1 MTENCKTPLPDFVVE
16 YFRLMDAEP
25 QHFCKQQWQ
34 LREIIES
41 VFSSESLRIETERYK
56 KYIGLGK
63 YLGFGRGYE
72 WERFLT
78 GLFLCTYREDGRP
91 RWNRILVYMGRGGG
105 KSGLI
110 AWWALALISPYNPVP
125 EYNVDVGAFN
135 EEQALRPVVDVRKAL
150 NRHETK
156 MKKFFKWTLE
166 CITGKQ
172 TGAELKGYA
181 NNSRGLDGL
190 RPGII
195 MLDEIHAYENNA
207 TIEVFKS
214 ALGKHP
220 DPRQA
225 YFTTEGYTQDGPLD
239 DMIKLA
245 NKELS
250 AGDTSSASLWY
261 LCKLDKEDEAHDED
275 LWHKANPSLIYKPDL
290 VDTLREQYRDWKNS
304 PGHNLDFI
312 CKRMNIKK
320 NRQEL
325 AVTTREKLMATA
337 KDLPVPNDMQG
348 WECTAGIDFSK
359 TTDWTA
365 VNLHFRKGEERYDIN
380 HAWICAQSTDL
391 WRLRCPYQ
399 DWAEQGLVTIVD
411 EPEIS
416 PQLLVDYLAEAMY
429 RYTIK
434 AVAIDDYRY
443 ALLAKGL
450 ESLGFS
456 KAQKN
461 LVMVRP
467 SDIMRVV
474 PIVDRCF
481 SLELFH
487 WGENP
492 VLRWATNNTSLV
504 PSKKSVLA
512 VNGELQNGNFLY
524 GKQEP
529 HARKTDPFMALV
541 ASMVIENQIMDPLP
555 DFDNEEMV
563 LTF

>member
-250 AGDTSSASLWY
+250 AKDASSASLWF

-290 VDTLREQYRDWKNS
+290 VDTLREQYRDWKNA

-337 KDLPVPNDMQG
+337 KELPVPNDMQG

-365 VNLHFRKGEERYDIN
+365 INLHFRKGEERYDIN

-481 SLELFH
+481 SMELFH

-555 DFDNEEMV
+555 DFDDEEMV

>member
-1 MTENCKTPLPDFVVE
+1 MENCKTPLPDFVVE
-16 YFRLMDAEP
+16 YFQLMDAEP

-34 LREIIES
+34 LRKIIES
-41 VFSSESLRIETERYK
+41 VFKHERLRIDTERYE

-72 WERFLT
+72 WERYLT

-135 EEQALRPVVDVRKAL
+135 EEQALRPVIDVRKAL

-156 MKKFFKWTLE
+156 MRKFFKWTLE

-245 NKELS
+245 NKELT
-250 AGDTSSASLWY
+250 AKDTSSASLWY
-261 LCKLDKEDEAHDED
+261 ICKLDREEEAHDED

-290 VDTLREQYRDWKNS
+290 VDTLREQYRDWKNA

-325 AVTTREKLMATA
+325 AVTAREKLMATA
-337 KDLPVPNDMQG
+337 KELPDPNDMQG

-365 VNLHFRKGEERYDIN
+365 INLHFRRGEERYDIN
-380 HAWICAQSTDL
+380 HAWICAQSADL

-399 DWAEQGLVTIVD
+399 DWAEQGLVTVVD
-411 EPEIS
+411 EPEI
-416 PQLLVDYLAEAMY
+416 PQQLLMDYLTEAMY

-474 PIVDRCF
+474 PIIDRCF
-481 SLELFH
+481 SMELFH

-492 VLRWATNNTSLV
+492 VLRWATNNTSLI

-512 VNGELQNGNFLY
+512 DSGELQNGNFLY

-541 ASMVIENQIMDPLP
+541 ASMVVENQIMDPLP
-555 DFDNEEMV
+555 DFDDEEMV

>member
-1 MTENCKTPLPDFVVE
+1 MMENCKTPLPDFVVE
-16 YFRLMDAEP
+16 YFQLMDAEP

-34 LREIIES
+34 LRKIIES
-41 VFSSESLRIETERYK
+41 VFKHERLRIDTERYE

-72 WERFLT
+72 WERYLT

-135 EEQALRPVVDVRKAL
+135 EEQALRPVIDVRKAL

-156 MKKFFKWTLE
+156 MRKFFKWTLE

-245 NKELS
+245 NKELT
-250 AGDTSSASLWY
+250 AKDTSSASLWY
-261 LCKLDKEDEAHDED
+261 ICKLDREEEAHDED

-290 VDTLREQYRDWKNS
+290 VDTLREQYRDWKNA

-325 AVTTREKLMATA
+325 AVTAREKLMATA
-337 KDLPVPNDMQG
+337 KELPDPNDMQG

-365 VNLHFRKGEERYDIN
+365 INLHFRRGEERYDIN
-380 HAWICAQSTDL
+380 HAWICAQSADL

-399 DWAEQGLVTIVD
+399 DWAEQGLVTVVD
-411 EPEIS
+411 EPEI
-416 PQLLVDYLAEAMY
+416 PQQLLMDYLTEAMY

-474 PIVDRCF
+474 PIIDRCF
-481 SLELFH
+481 SMELFH

-492 VLRWATNNTSLV
+492 VLRWATNNTSLI

-512 VNGELQNGNFLY
+512 DSGELQNGNFLY

-541 ASMVIENQIMDPLP
+541 ASMVVENQIMDPLP
-555 DFDNEEMV
+555 DFDDEEMV